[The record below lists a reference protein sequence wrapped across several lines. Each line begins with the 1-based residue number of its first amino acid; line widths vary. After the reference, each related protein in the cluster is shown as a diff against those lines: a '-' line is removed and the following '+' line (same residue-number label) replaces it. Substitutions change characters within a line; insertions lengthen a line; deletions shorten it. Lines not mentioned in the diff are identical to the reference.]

1 MKPSPIGRIA
11 AAVVLIT
18 SVSACSADSGS
29 EDANSFKFWSF
40 TAINAQDGVD
50 RYLAEHPDVSIELA
64 EVGTSQETA
73 QALTTALA
81 GGDVPDLVLI
91 QGDDMPKFLENPGN
105 FYDLSEFGA
114 DEIKDDYLDWVMG
127 QSTAEDGQ
135 IIGIPTDVG
144 GMAMAYRTDLFEAA
158 GLPTDRNAVA
168 ELWPTWEDYL
178 KVAEQYTASTG
189 KPFMDN
195 ASTTVFYQAVNQVD
209 EKYYDNETREPIYA
223 DNPAVKE
230 AFDLAVSAATTE
242 TTARLSSFS
251 EGWSAGQ
258 ANGAFATMSAPSWML
273 GGIKNN
279 APDTEGLWDV
289 AAVPGVSGNW
299 GGSYLAIPA
308 RAKNPEAAWEY
319 IKQVQAPEGQLSN
332 FLNSGSLPPA
342 PSVYEDEEL
351 LARTDPF
358 FSDAPIGKIYTESLI
373 GLKPFYVGPDSSTI
387 GAEFQNAIIA
397 VENGE
402 MSPDSAYQTAVDNI
416 RTALGG

>member
-1 MKPSPIGRIA
+1 
-11 AAVVLIT
+11 
-18 SVSACSADSGS
+18 
-29 EDANSFKFWSF
+29 
-40 TAINAQDGVD
+40 
-50 RYLAEHPDVSIELA
+50 
-64 EVGTSQETA
+64 
-73 QALTTALA
+73 
-81 GGDVPDLVLI
+81 
-91 QGDDMPKFLENPGN
+91 MPKFLENPGN

-114 DEIKDDYLDWVMG
+114 DDIKDDYLDWVMG
-127 QSTAEDGQ
+127 QSTAEDGE

-168 ELWPTWEDYL
+168 EMWPTWDDYL
-178 KVAEQYTASTG
+178 RVAEEYTASTG

-230 AFDLAVSAATTE
+230 AFDLALAAATTDS
-242 TTARLSSFS
+242 TARLNSFS

-402 MSPDSAYQTAVDNI
+402 MSPDSAYQTAVENI